1 MAGKRFD
8 PFPVYCFRVVLTG
21 VPGSN
26 ASAFFKSVSGLKY
39 ETEVVDYQE
48 GGENRFVH
56 RLVGAT
62 KWGNIVLKRGFIKG
76 FDLVKWRE
84 LWLKDPPS
92 AKRVS
97 GKITQLDTKL
107 SDVCSW
113 EFEGAWPCKW
123 EVSEF
128 DAGKNE
134 LAIETIEIAHNGL
147 KFNG

>member
-1 MAGKRFD
+1 MAATRFD
-8 PFPVYCFRVVLTG
+8 PHPAYCFRVELTG

-48 GGENRFVH
+48 GGLNRYVH
-56 RLVGAT
+56 RLVGPT

-84 LWLKDPPS
+84 LWLREPPL

-107 SDVCSW
+107 ATVCSW
-113 EFEGAWPCKW
+113 SFRNGWPCKW
-123 EVSEF
+123 EISEF
-128 DAGKNE
+128 DASKNE

-147 KFNG
+147 GFQG